1 MKKVTILFLLLTALI
16 ITSANAQTSQG
27 NMMVGGTLSLS
38 STSYQS
44 NSDVGSSNITFAPG
58 FGYFVAD
65 NLVVGANLLIGSSTT
80 DTGVNKTETTNLGFG
95 PFARYYKFTSNDKFA
110 FYGQASLT
118 LASEKTDVTPGGET
132 KASSTTFAISPG
144 FAYFFNE
151 HWALDFNI
159 RGFEIKSTD
168 PNKDADNDKNT
179 AVVFNVSS
187 FSPSLGFRYHF
198 GG

>member
-1 MKKVTILFLLLTALI
+1 
-16 ITSANAQTSQG
+16 
-27 NMMVGGTLSLS
+27 MMVGGTLSLS

-44 NSDVGSSNITFAPG
+44 NSDLGSSGITFSPG

-65 NLVVGANLLIGSSTT
+65 NLVVGANLGIGSSTT
-80 DTGVNKTETTNLGFG
+80 DTGLTKTQTTDLSFG

-118 LASEKTDVTPGGET
+118 LASSKRDETPGDELKSG
-132 KASSTTFAISPG
+132 STTFAISPG
-144 FAYFFNE
+144 FSYFFNE

-159 RGFEIKSTD
+159 RGFEIKSSD
-168 PNKDADNDKNT
+168 PNKDADDDKST
-179 AVVFNVSS
+179 SVVFNVSS
-187 FSPSLGFRYHF
+187 FSPTLGFRYHF